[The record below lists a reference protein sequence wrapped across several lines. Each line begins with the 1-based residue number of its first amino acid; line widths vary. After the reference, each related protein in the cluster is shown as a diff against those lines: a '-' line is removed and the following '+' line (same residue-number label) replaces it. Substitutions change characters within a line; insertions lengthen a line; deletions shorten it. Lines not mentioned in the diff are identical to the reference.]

1 MKSFSMLAQPK
12 SPIRVRSVPTISSR
26 STTDSMTTGSF
37 DQENGG
43 HPAPATPSGTAS
55 SSDDHPANPPS
66 TPVVPVLVA
75 CTLMAL
81 FGVLLWWIVSR
92 IRRSSRRPPN
102 IPVAIEA
109 AQKPV
114 LTDIGLGAPY
124 LVEKQRE
131 TEWKEL
137 SPMTVFFDSNSERER
152 WNSTST
158 LFMDDSSSLS
168 PSAFSSPATK
178 SRPLSPFSFFSKHST
193 PTTTIVPEPEPF
205 DVHVAM
211 VIAMPSQRTGSSG
224 SGELCLGVA
233 HSFVS

>member
-1 MKSFSMLAQPK
+1 
-12 SPIRVRSVPTISSR
+12 
-26 STTDSMTTGSF
+26 MTTGSF

-43 HPAPATPSGTAS
+43 HPAPAAPSGTGS
-55 SSDDHPANPPS
+55 SSDGHPASASS

-102 IPVAIEA
+102 ISVVAEA
-109 AQKPV
+109 ARKPV
-114 LTDIGLGAPY
+114 LSDVGLGTPY
-124 LVEKQRE
+124 IVEKKRE

-152 WNSTST
+152 WDSTST
-158 LFMDDSSSLS
+158 LLMDDSFSFST
-168 PSAFSSPATK
+168 SASFTHATK
-178 SRPLSPFSFFSKHST
+178 SRPLSPFSFFSKHSS
-193 PTTTIVPEPEPF
+193 PTTTVVPEPEPF
-205 DVHVAM
+205 AVGIAM
-211 VIAMPSQRTGSSG
+211 VIAMPSQRGSSA

-233 HSFVS
+233 RSSVL